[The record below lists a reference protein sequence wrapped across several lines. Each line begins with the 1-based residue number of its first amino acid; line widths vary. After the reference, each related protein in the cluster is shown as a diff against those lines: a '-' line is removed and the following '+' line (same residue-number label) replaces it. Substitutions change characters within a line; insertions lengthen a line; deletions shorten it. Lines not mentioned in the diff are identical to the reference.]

1 MTDAKAPI
9 KASDAPPR
17 TKPSNYPEPYFSR
30 MAKRHKQPLGDYFG
44 LTQYGVNR
52 TVLEPGGESAL
63 MHIHTKQEE
72 FVYILEGNPTLVTDA
87 GETEM
92 SPGMCVGFPPN
103 GQAHHLVNRTDS
115 KVVMLEVGDRPRGDE
130 GSYPNDDIQAV
141 MIDGKWA
148 FTHKDGSPY

>member
-1 MTDAKAPI
+1 MTDAKGPI

-72 FVYILEGNPTLVTDA
+72 FVYILEGNPTLVTDN

-103 GQAHHLVNRTDS
+103 GQAHHLINRSDR
-115 KVVMLEVGDRPRGDE
+115 KVVMLEVGDRPQGDE

-148 FTHKDGSPY
+148 FTHKDGSAY